1 MGLVESCRRQ
11 IEQCNKTEESETN
24 PNSTQKTETSEGLY
38 EDVENDIQKN
48 NTKLKEDT
56 NIWHRYKEL
65 ATINTDEYS
74 TLKKVGII
82 GNNET
87 IRAMK
92 IIPKKNFENE
102 NAIKN
107 LTDEINILKT
117 FDHPNIIKI
126 LDFFIDE
133 ENVYIITEYF
143 NQVKFL
149 GKIMKLGKLNQMSVK
164 YLLEQIFNVISYAK
178 SKNINNIYL
187 KPENILIC
195 DNTHRP
201 DIRRFSVSLN
211 LLDLTINKD
220 QMDFHRH
227 FASKKRRTCL
237 NNILTYDIKIFIFGC
252 SKYITDK
259 NSSIDILYYS
269 PEFIENNYDEKCD
282 QWACGVLMYMLS
294 SGRPPFNGMTI
305 KEVLENMKKKNIN
318 FKLKQF
324 KNVTENYIKIIKEL
338 LEPESKNRLAISDTL
353 IHPFFTEYFD
363 SKTTTFDDDDLYILT
378 KIINFKKPISK
389 FHQDIFEYICKKFLN
404 NDEESKLSDIF
415 KYLDKEGKNGLSK
428 ENIKNNLREI
438 NIICPE
444 KKLNDA
450 FEIVDMNKSGLI
462 EYSEFIMACC
472 DKDTMYTLSNIKKV
486 FEAINESNNVKG
498 VITSENIKKFI
509 FGDKMT
515 DKEFKEYLSEFG
527 MNKYSKVKFED
538 FFDIIKNDKKLN
550 ENKDE
555 NIKSNEKK
563 DGSAKKLS
571 FNVKKKLSFGRISV
585 IETDYIKDD
594 YSDEE

>member
-164 YLLEQIFNVISYAK
+164 YLLEQIC
-178 SKNINNIYL
+178 YL
-187 KPENILIC
+187 K
-195 DNTHRP
+195 
-201 DIRRFSVSLN
+201 
-211 LLDLTINKD
+211 NK
-220 QMDFHRH
+220 H
-227 FASKKRRTCL
+227 
-237 NNILTYDIKIFIFGC
+237 I
-252 SKYITDK
+252 
-259 NSSIDILYYS
+259 
-269 PEFIENNYDEKCD
+269 
-282 QWACGVLMYMLS
+282 
-294 SGRPPFNGMTI
+294 
-305 KEVLENMKKKNIN
+305 
-318 FKLKQF
+318 
-324 KNVTENYIKIIKEL
+324 
-338 LEPESKNRLAISDTL
+338 
-353 IHPFFTEYFD
+353 
-363 SKTTTFDDDDLYILT
+363 
-378 KIINFKKPISK
+378 
-389 FHQDIFEYICKKFLN
+389 
-404 NDEESKLSDIF
+404 
-415 KYLDKEGKNGLSK
+415 
-428 ENIKNNLREI
+428 
-438 NIICPE
+438 
-444 KKLNDA
+444 
-450 FEIVDMNKSGLI
+450 
-462 EYSEFIMACC
+462 
-472 DKDTMYTLSNIKKV
+472 
-486 FEAINESNNVKG
+486 
-498 VITSENIKKFI
+498 
-509 FGDKMT
+509 
-515 DKEFKEYLSEFG
+515 
-527 MNKYSKVKFED
+527 
-538 FFDIIKNDKKLN
+538 
-550 ENKDE
+550 
-555 NIKSNEKK
+555 
-563 DGSAKKLS
+563 
-571 FNVKKKLSFGRISV
+571 
-585 IETDYIKDD
+585 
-594 YSDEE
+594 